1 MSAYEFKAV
10 EQGVLDFWK
19 EKTIYQ
25 KAVEKNKNGKKFFYL
40 DGPPYTTGKIHI
52 GHAWGKA
59 LRDSILRYKRMQ
71 GFFVWDQP
79 GFDMHGLPIEVSV
92 EKELGIK
99 DKQEIVK
106 KIGLGKFVEECE
118 KFALK
123 NLWPMVE
130 DFKRLGVWMNWD
142 NPYMTIRN
150 EYIEGAWWALA
161 QAHKRGLLYIGK
173 KSMTWCPRC
182 ATALAKHE
190 LEYEN
195 RKDTSIFVKFPLE
208 GKKTEYLIVWT
219 TTPWTLPFNM
229 AVMVHPDYDY
239 VRAEVE
245 GEVWIVAEAL
255 APGVI
260 GAVAGKKY
268 RVLEMLK
275 GEKLFGLKYTHP
287 FLAEVK
293 YHQDCKEPN
302 HTRVILSDKYVTL
315 DAGSGLV
322 HCAPGCGPEDFEV
335 GKKYGL
341 FAFNETDEHG
351 ILMPSMGALE
361 GLAAKKDDA
370 AFIDYL
376 TKKGFILEQTKIDH
390 EYAHCWRCKTPV
402 IFRATDQWFLAV
414 ERMREEMQSLNMNI
428 TWNPTWAGTKW
439 FDSWLRSL
447 QDWCISRQRFWG
459 IPLPI
464 WISPSGDYQVV
475 ASREELNKLSGK
487 ELENLHRPWI
497 DEITF
502 KNDKGETMRRVPD
515 VLDVWMDSGVAPW
528 ATLNYPSDKKTFKD
542 LGTPDLILEGK
553 DQIRGWFNS
562 LACMSMVSFGNIPY
576 KAVYMHGF
584 INDSQGRKM
593 SKSLKNYIT
602 PYEITEVYGADT
614 LRYYQIGGAQPG
626 LDLNF
631 NHEDA
636 KLKHKNLIVFWNL
649 HKFIIDLAKELGEN
663 PSKMDD
669 STMQALFSIEE
680 KFLFSKLHSAIKK
693 TTELFDNYKFNE
705 IPWVVEDLYLTLSR
719 TYIQMVRDKAA
730 LGDDRERKTV
740 LYALYKTYTETLKL
754 FAPIAPFITEH
765 LWQVFKKE
773 FGLSQESVH
782 LCDWP
787 KFDKKFI
794 HTELEEQMQMAG
806 EIIQAILAGRE
817 KAKLSVRWPIKKA
830 TIISHDK
837 NVLGTVQKLEETINY
852 QTNIKETKV
861 HQEIKEIKITLKPNA
876 GQIGKDFGKKSPH
889 ILKEIE
895 QLTAAQALSD
905 LATKNVYKLKIEN
918 ETIELNKNHFIT
930 ERTAPKHFIEV
941 EFKQGIIYLDISRTQ
956 ELDAEG
962 YSREVMR
969 RIQQLRKDSGLQKTD
984 KAKVYVQT
992 ENTLVEM
999 LIQWKDKISEKCG
1012 ATIIF
1017 GSIKPTKEHQ
1027 YAAKEKIKD
1036 YEVEVFLD
1044 KQLR

>member
-10 EQGVLDFWK
+10 EQGVLDLWK
-19 EKTIYQ
+19 DQKTYQ

-59 LRDSILRYKRMQ
+59 LRDSILRYKRMS
-71 GFFVWDQP
+71 GFNVWDQP

-99 DKQEIVK
+99 DKQEIIN
-106 KIGLGKFVEECE
+106 KIGLGKFIEECE

-130 DFKRLGVWMNWD
+130 DFKRIGVWMNWD

-150 EYIEGAWWALA
+150 EYIEGAWWAIA
-161 QAHKRGLLYIGK
+161 QAHKRDQLYVGK

-195 RKDTSIFVKFPLE
+195 RKDKSIFVKFPIF
-208 GKKTEYLIVWT
+208 GKKGEYLIIWT

-229 AVMVHPDYDY
+229 AVMVHPDFDY
-239 VRAEVE
+239 VRAQVD
-245 GEVWIVAEAL
+245 GEVWVVAEAL
-255 APGVI
+255 AQNLIEKIADKKYKVLETLK
-260 GAVAGKKY
+260 GKKIA
-268 RVLEMLK
+268 
-275 GEKLFGLKYTHP
+275 GLKYEHP
-287 FLAEVK
+287 FLAEIK
-293 YHQDCKEPN
+293 FHQDCKEQN
-302 HTRVILSDKYVTL
+302 HTRVVLSDKYVAL

-335 GKKYGL
+335 GKQNGL
-341 FAFNETDEHG
+341 TAFNETDEHG
-351 ILMPSMGALE
+351 KFPPSTGALE
-361 GLAAKKDDA
+361 GLYAKKDDET
-370 AFIDYL
+370 FIAL
-376 TKKGFILEQTKIDH
+376 LEKKGLLLEKSTINH

-402 IFRATDQWFLAV
+402 IFRATNQWFIAV
-414 ERMREEMQSLNMNI
+414 EKLREQMQSQNKNI
-428 TWNPTWAGTKW
+428 KWNPSWAGEKW
-439 FDSWLRSL
+439 FDSWLSSL

-464 WISPSGDYQVV
+464 WMSQSGDYVV
-475 ASREELNKLSGK
+475 ISSAEELKKLSGK

-502 KNDKGETMRRVPD
+502 TNKKGEIMRRVPD

-528 ATLNYPSDKKTFKD
+528 ATLNYPRDQKLHKE

-562 LACMSMVSFGNIPY
+562 LACMSMVSFGTIPY

-602 PYEITEVYGADT
+602 PYEITDVYGADT

-631 NHEDA
+631 NHDDA

-649 HKFIIDLAKELGEN
+649 HKFIADLANELGEN

-669 STMQALFSIEE
+669 TVMQAMFSTEE
-680 KFLFSKLHSAIKK
+680 KFIFSKLHSTIKK
-693 TTELFDNYKFNE
+693 VTELFDNYKFNE
-705 IPWVVEDLYLTLSR
+705 IPWAIEELYLTMSR

-730 LGDDRERKTV
+730 VGDDNERKTV

-765 LWQVFKKE
+765 LWQVYKKE
-773 FGLSQESVH
+773 FKLGEESVH
-782 LCDWP
+782 LCSWP
-787 KFDKKFI
+787 KFDSKKI
-794 HTELEEQMQMAG
+794 NHELEEQIQTAG
-806 EIIQAILAGRE
+806 EVIQAILAGRE
-817 KAKLSVRWPIKKA
+817 KAKLSVRWPLKKV
-830 TIISHDK
+830 TVISHDK
-837 NVLGTVQKLEETINY
+837 NILHTVEKLEDVINY
-852 QTNIKETKV
+852 QTNVKDIEAHHEIADIKMT
-861 HQEIKEIKITLKPNA
+861 IKSNIGP
-876 GQIGKDFGKKSPH
+876 IGKDFGKKSPK
-889 ILKEIE
+889 ILAKIA
-895 QLTAAQALSD
+895 QLSSKMVLADLSK
-905 LATKNVYKLKIEN
+905 TESHKIEIDG
-918 ETIELNKNHFIT
+918 ETIELKRNHFII
-930 ERTAPKHFIEV
+930 EREVPKHLIEV
-941 EFKQGIIYLDISRTQ
+941 EFKQGFVYLDVARND
-956 ELDAEG
+956 ELDTEG
-962 YSREVMR
+962 YAREAMR
-969 RIQQLRKDSGLQKTD
+969 RIQQLRKDAGLQKTD
-984 KAKVYVQT
+984 KANVYIQT
-992 ENTLVEM
+992 NKELCEM
-999 LIQWKDKISEKCG
+999 LDPWKARISEKCG
-1012 ATIIF
+1012 ATTVI
-1017 GSIKPTKEHQ
+1017 GSIKPTRKHEHT
-1027 YAAKEKIKD
+1027 ATEKIKE
-1036 YEVEVFLD
+1036 YELTFFLD
-1044 KQLR
+1044 KQ

>member
-10 EQGVLDFWK
+10 EQGVLDLWK
-19 EKTIYQ
+19 DQKTYQ
-25 KAVEKNKNGKKFFYL
+25 KAVEKNKSGKKFFYL

-59 LRDSILRYKRMQ
+59 LRDSILRYKRMS
-71 GFFVWDQP
+71 GFNVWDQP

-99 DKQEIVK
+99 DKQEIIN
-106 KIGLGKFVEECE
+106 KIGLGKFIEACE
-118 KFALK
+118 KFALD

-130 DFKRLGVWMNWD
+130 DFKRLGVWMNWE
-142 NPYMTIRN
+142 NPYMTIKN

-161 QAHKRGLLYIGK
+161 QAHKRDLLYVGK

-195 RKDTSIFVKFPLE
+195 RKDTSIFVKFPVQ
-208 GKKTEYLIVWT
+208 GKKGEYLVIWT

-229 AVMVHPDYDY
+229 AVMVHPEFDY
-239 VRAEVE
+239 VRAQI
-245 GEVWIVAEAL
+245 GNEVWILAEAL
-255 APGVI
+255 AESVI
-260 GAVAGKKY
+260 SKTGERFTILEKIKGKK
-268 RVLEMLK
+268 LE
-275 GEKLFGLKYTHP
+275 GTKYEHP

-293 YHQDCKEPN
+293 FHQDSKEKN
-302 HTRVILSDKYVTL
+302 HTRVILSDKYVAL

-335 GKKYGL
+335 GKQNGL
-341 FAFNETDEHG
+341 TPFNETDEHG
-351 ILMPSMGALE
+351 KFPASMGALE
-361 GLAAKKDDA
+361 GLYAKKDDQT
-370 AFIDYL
+370 FIDYL
-376 TKKGFILEQTKIDH
+376 TKKGLLAEQAKINH

-402 IFRATDQWFLAV
+402 IFRATNQWFLGV
-414 ERMREEMQSLNMNI
+414 EKLREEMQSLNMNI
-428 TWNPTWAGTKW
+428 KWNPEWAGQKW
-439 FDSWLRSL
+439 FDSWLGSL

-464 WISPSGDYQVV
+464 WVSPSGDYKVV
-475 ASREELNKLSGK
+475 ASREELKKLSGK

-502 KNDKGETMRRVPD
+502 KNDKGEIMKRVPD

-528 ATLNYPSDKKTFKD
+528 ATLNYPTDQKTIKD

-649 HKFIIDLAKELGEN
+649 HKFIADLAKELGEN
-663 PSKMDD
+663 PAKMNDAE
-669 STMQALFSIEE
+669 MQATFGTEE

-693 TTELFDNYKFNE
+693 TTEMFDNYRFNE
-705 IPWVVEDLYLTLSR
+705 IPWIIEDLYLAMSR
-719 TYIQMVRDKAA
+719 TYIQLVRDKASV
-730 LGDDRERKTV
+730 GSDEERKTV
-740 LYALYKTYTETLKL
+740 LYALFKTYTETLKI

-765 LWQVFKKE
+765 LWQVYKKE
-773 FGLSQESVH
+773 FSLKEESIH

-787 KFDKKFI
+787 KFDKKHI
-794 HTELEEQMQMAG
+794 NVELEEQMQTAG
-806 EIIQAILAGRE
+806 EIMQAILAGRE
-817 KAKLSVRWPIKKA
+817 KAKLSVRWPLKKV
-830 TIISHDK
+830 IVLSHDK
-837 NVLGTVQKLEETINY
+837 TLLDTSKKMEGLINY
-852 QTNIKETKV
+852 QTNNKKLETG
-861 HQEIKEIKITLKPNA
+861 HEIAEIKMSIKPNA
-876 GQIGKDFGKKSPH
+876 GPLGKDFGKKSPK
-889 ILKEIE
+889 IMAEIMKLDATIVLKKIAEE
-895 QLTAAQALSD
+895 GKYSL
-905 LATKNVYKLKIEN
+905 KLEDEK
-918 ETIELNKNHFIT
+918 IELNKNHFVI
-930 ERTAPKHFIEV
+930 ERTVPKHLIEV
-941 EFKQGIIYLDISRTQ
+941 ELKQGAIYLDTERNN
-956 ELDAEG
+956 ELDSEG
-962 YSREVMR
+962 YAREAMR
-969 RIQQLRKDSGLQKTD
+969 RVQQLRKDSGLQKTD
-984 KAKVYVQT
+984 KANVYIQT
-992 ENTLVEM
+992 DNDLAGM
-999 LIQWKDKISEKCG
+999 LGAWKGKISEKCG
-1012 ATIIF
+1012 ATVTI
-1017 GSIKPTKEHQ
+1017 GSIKPTKKHQ
-1027 YAAKEKIKD
+1027 HTATEKIKD
-1036 YEVEVFLD
+1036 FEITFFLD
-1044 KQLR
+1044 KQ